1 MVERRIIDELNAW
14 MIDGARPS
22 ADARVIIDRFC
33 RDLTA
38 AGVPID
44 RFALFINTLHPNVA
58 GRRFTWTPEAG
69 VDLREGGLGLF
80 STNDYLSNPLPR
92 VTRDQISIRR
102 KLTDRESLTEFTIL
116 GELAAEGF
124 TDYVAHPL
132 IFTTGETHSA
142 TFSTKAP
149 DGFSDDMLAAVES
162 VRGPLTRLVEAY
174 LLRLNAAAILSAYVG
189 RNSGGQVLSGKVHRG
204 DGEVI
209 EAVILFTDLIG
220 FTALSNRYSGPQ
232 IVALLNDAFDIIVPP
247 VEERGGEILKFLGD
261 GFFAIFPYGGKRE
274 LARAVKAA
282 SDAVLDSEKTL
293 AASEVGKTASFRSA
307 IHAGRF
313 HYGNI
318 GGANRLDF
326 TAIGRPVNYAA
337 RLLAA
342 AGTLSVR
349 RVASAETA
357 QHLCRPP
364 QLAGETAFK
373 GFRGLQKVFS
383 Y

>member
-1 MVERRIIDELNAW
+1 MVERRIIDDLNAW
-14 MIDGARPS
+14 MIGGARPS

-58 GRRFTWTPEAG
+58 GRRFTWTPDAG

-149 DGFSDDMLAAVES
+149 DGFSDDMLAAVAS

-220 FTALSNRYSGPQ
+220 FTALSNRHSGPQ

-282 SDAVLDSEKTL
+282 SEAVLDSEKTL
-293 AASEVGKTASFRSA
+293 AGSAVGKTASFRSA

-337 RLLAA
+337 
-342 AGTLSVR
+342 
-349 RVASAETA
+349 
-357 QHLCRPP
+357 
-364 QLAGETAFK
+364 
-373 GFRGLQKVFS
+373 
-383 Y
+383 

>member
-1 MVERRIIDELNAW
+1 MVERRIIDDLNAW
-14 MIDGARPS
+14 MIGGARPS

-58 GRRFTWTPEAG
+58 GRRFTWTPDAG

-149 DGFSDDMLAAVES
+149 DGFSDDMLAAVAS
-162 VRGPLTRLVEAY
+162 V
-174 LLRLNAAAILSAYVG
+174 
-189 RNSGGQVLSGKVHRG
+189 
-204 DGEVI
+204 
-209 EAVILFTDLIG
+209 
-220 FTALSNRYSGPQ
+220 
-232 IVALLNDAFDIIVPP
+232 
-247 VEERGGEILKFLGD
+247 
-261 GFFAIFPYGGKRE
+261 
-274 LARAVKAA
+274 
-282 SDAVLDSEKTL
+282 
-293 AASEVGKTASFRSA
+293 
-307 IHAGRF
+307 
-313 HYGNI
+313 
-318 GGANRLDF
+318 
-326 TAIGRPVNYAA
+326 
-337 RLLAA
+337 
-342 AGTLSVR
+342 
-349 RVASAETA
+349 
-357 QHLCRPP
+357 
-364 QLAGETAFK
+364 
-373 GFRGLQKVFS
+373 
-383 Y
+383 